1 MAKKLNQQDLL
12 KLTSIGTPPTDSV
25 AFAAK
30 SDGLYQ
36 KVGTTE
42 SKLSTTAELLDRVKT
57 PVPREA
63 KFTDT
68 VVDISGKVDKVTGKG
83 LSTNDYTSA
92 DKVKLNGIAEGA
104 NKYVHPTAI
113 YMTSAER
120 TKLAGIAT
128 EANKYSLPTASG
140 TTLGGIKVGSRLTIS
155 SGTLSA
161 NVQSDNNFTTA
172 LKNKLDGIAAGATNL
187 SLGTSST
194 TAYRGD
200 RGNAA
205 YTHISDTVKH
215 ITAAERTSWN
225 NKYTKTEV
233 DNKLDILP
241 AKEAYLQWGGRNLS
255 GNYSPIDAAMVPTLG
270 ANRAA
275 FIKPEGVTIEYT
287 RDGGTTWIDYG
298 SSDASKIG
306 FFTTSAAH
314 TIGKSTTSNPSNGS
328 CQLRVTINTGLARI
342 YTALNK
348 FVMYVSTS
356 GSQGSTV
363 TIEKALE
370 STPTNFINTN
380 AVNIP
385 ISGYSGYNVIN
396 TENITTYGN
405 SPASQYGRLRFTFKN
420 TSVTTGRAGLI
431 VYSIFAYGG
440 VGWTT
445 PSTLAKSGL
454 IYSFD
459 TSQNVTFPSNVKA
472 TSFTGALSG
481 NATTA
486 TRLQNARTIG
496 GVSFNG
502 TANINLPG
510 VNTAGNQNTS
520 GTAAKATI
528 LANTRAIN
536 GTNFNGSAAIT
547 TARWGTARTLS
558 FTGDVTGTSSVN
570 GSENVAT
577 AMTLANVATAG
588 TYKSVTINTKGLVT
602 AGTNPTTLSG
612 YGITDAV
619 TSNATQTISGGKTFS
634 KLITANAGISTTTL
648 TASGIITATG
658 GNSTN
663 WNTAYGWGNH
673 ADKNYLTSYV
683 DTKYTAGTGLELLT
697 SGGTNTFSVKLS
709 DSISTNSSTTAATS
723 NAVRLAYNR
732 GSTGITNAVTAQ
744 SKADSAYTLASGKE
758 DKFTKNGA
766 FNKNFGTAKGTV
778 AQGNDSRINNGQT
791 AFGWGNHALKGYAT
805 ETYVDNI
812 EIGGRNY
819 ISGNGSYS
827 IRASRFIDIPI
838 TTPLSGQLTLSASR
852 SFIQGTSA
860 NSLVTILDS
869 AGSQIQASPPVLR
882 LLGEGFSSI
891 TFSISTLAYTVRIY
905 AGIDYPGSNGV
916 YVDLTKLK
924 LEKGNKPTDW
934 TPAPEDQVSNWST
947 TDVTS
952 FSYIKNKPTTLAGY
966 GITALDVKNTAGLN
980 SDTLALGRGSEATS
994 TGSVAL
1000 GMSSS
1005 AYGLYSLS
1013 IRSYVEGNYSIGIGG
1028 DDIYGDNSVNIGGYV
1043 EGDNSVAIGGV
1054 SYGDN
1059 SVAIGK
1065 YSLCEEPNTG
1075 VLGTNGVN
1083 GYGANKWIIPGNLAI
1098 GKNTSA
1104 ASGLALDVNGV
1115 IKATGINTPKVDLG
1129 TNWKIEQ
1136 VGTELV
1142 FKYNNVI
1149 KQRMLSDGS
1158 IVAVGELTAITG

>member
-12 KLTSIGTPPTDSV
+12 KLSSINTPPTDSV

-36 KVGTTE
+36 KVGTAE

-57 PVPREA
+57 AVPSGA

-68 VVDISGKVDKVTGKG
+68 IVDISGKVDKVTGKG

-92 DKVKLNGIAEGA
+92 EKVKLNKIEEGA
-104 NKYVHPTAI
+104 N
-113 YMTSAER
+113 
-120 TKLAGIAT
+120 
-128 EANKYSLPTASG
+128 NYSLPTASG
-140 TTLGGIKVGSRLTIS
+140 STLGGIKVGSRLSIS
-155 SGTLSA
+155 SGVLSA

-205 YTHISDTVKH
+205 YTHISDAVKH

-459 TSQNVTFPSNVKA
+459 TSQNVTFPSDVKA

-481 NATTA
+481 NASSA
-486 TRLQNARTIG
+486 TNCSRS
-496 GVSFNG
+496 V
-502 TANINLPG
+502 
-510 VNTAGNQNTS
+510 VAGNGLTGGGALSANRTLTL
-520 GTAAKATI
+520 GTP
-528 LANTRAIN
+528 
-536 GTNFNGSAAIT
+536 SAIT
-547 TARWGTARTLS
+547 LSSTNSVAATSHTHAFTPGGTTSQYIR
-558 FTGDVTGTSSVN
+558 GDGSLATYKDTTYIVATTEVN
-570 GSENVAT
+570 GLMSSGDKTKLNGIAT
-577 AMTLANVATAG
+577 GAN
-588 TYKSVTINTKGLVT
+588 K
-602 AGTNPTTLSG
+602 TTLS
-612 YGITDAV
+612 AS
-619 TSNATQTISGGKTFS
+619 TS
-634 KLITANAGISTTTL
+634 STS
-648 TASGIITATG
+648 A
-658 GNSTN
+658 
-663 WNTAYGWGNH
+663 
-673 ADKNYLTSYV
+673 
-683 DTKYTAGTGLELLT
+683 
-697 SGGTNTFSVKLS
+697 
-709 DSISTNSSTTAATS
+709 TTAATS
-723 NAVRLAYNR
+723 SAVKSAYDR
-732 GSTGITNAVTAQ
+732 GSLGVTNAATAQ
-744 SKADSAYTLASGKE
+744 ARADSAYTLANGKE
-758 DKFTKNGA
+758 GKFIKNGA
-766 FNKNFGTAKGTV
+766 FNKDFGTTAGTV
-778 AQGNDSRINNGQT
+778 CQGNDSRLSDARTPKSHTHTWSQITNRPTKLSEFTFDLTSWTGNLTISGTLTANALFKSSDVRLKELIQPINTSNI
-791 AFGWGNHALKGYAT
+791 
-805 ETYVDNI
+805 DNI
-812 EIGGRNY
+812 DLIEFNWKSDNKKDYGVIAQDLEVY
-819 ISGNGSYS
+819 Y
-827 IRASRFIDIPI
+827 PE
-838 TTPLSGQLTLSASR
+838 
-852 SFIQGTSA
+852 
-860 NSLVTILDS
+860 LVNTDD
-869 AGSQIQASPPVLR
+869 
-882 LLGEGFSSI
+882 
-891 TFSISTLAYTVRIY
+891 T
-905 AGIDYPGSNGV
+905 GI
-916 YVDLTKLK
+916 K
-924 LEKGNKPTDW
+924 
-934 TPAPEDQVSNWST
+934 
-947 TDVTS
+947 
-952 FSYIKNKPTTLAGY
+952 
-966 GITALDVKNTAGLN
+966 
-980 SDTLALGRGSEATS
+980 
-994 TGSVAL
+994 
-1000 GMSSS
+1000 
-1005 AYGLYSLS
+1005 
-1013 IRSYVEGNYSIGIGG
+1013 
-1028 DDIYGDNSVNIGGYV
+1028 SVNY
-1043 EGDNSVAIGGV
+1043 ESLYAIKI
-1054 SYGDN
+1054 SRLEERIKELED
-1059 SVAIGK
+1059 K
-1065 YSLCEEPNTG
+1065 LCQ
-1075 VLGTNGVN
+1075 
-1083 GYGANKWIIPGNLAI
+1083 
-1098 GKNTSA
+1098 KN
-1104 ASGLALDVNGV
+1104 
-1115 IKATGINTPKVDLG
+1115 
-1129 TNWKIEQ
+1129 
-1136 VGTELV
+1136 
-1142 FKYNNVI
+1142 
-1149 KQRMLSDGS
+1149 
-1158 IVAVGELTAITG
+1158 